1 MRRQLGLAS
10 NTPLQL
16 PACRLAPWSL
26 RSIAGLKSMR
36 LTCWERTST
45 RRMQRAIS
53 QHPVPRLCW
62 IGTLSHK
69 GTANGTVAGTITP
82 RAVPGPP
89 FPKTVPDSSFPK
101 WPVGDGETG
110 KIALNG
116 RPLSGTRIARLNV
129 RVWSVLV
136 RSGLLGGDRVSR
148 KRPGATRTKRPFSN
162 RAERKHKRPPLS
174 GRPFHCQP
182 LMA

>member
-10 NTPLQL
+10 NTPLQM

-53 QHPVPRLCW
+53 QHAVPRLCW

-136 RSGLLGGDRVSR
+136 RSGLLEGIEFRENVR
-148 KRPGATRTKRPFSN
+148 EL
-162 RAERKHKRPPLS
+162 RAQNGHFLTERRENIK
-174 GRPFHCQP
+174 GRPFRDGLSIVSH
-182 LMA
+182 